1 MAAGGGPAAQA
12 SSRGTLKWEQ
22 SLGES
27 PVGREEVQIGGCEHP
42 GAAITSLFS
51 LSSGDQKSRCQ
62 QGQAFFFFLMII
74 MIIII

>member
-1 MAAGGGPAAQA
+1 M
-12 SSRGTLKWEQ
+12 
-22 SLGES
+22 
-27 PVGREEVQIGGCEHP
+27 GREEVQIGGCEHP

>member
-1 MAAGGGPAAQA
+1 MGTELGRE
-12 SSRGTLKWEQ
+12 SR
-22 SLGES
+22 GES

-74 MIIII
+74 II

>member
-1 MAAGGGPAAQA
+1 M
-12 SSRGTLKWEQ
+12 
-22 SLGES
+22 
-27 PVGREEVQIGGCEHP
+27 GREGVQIGGCEHP

-62 QGQAFFFFLMII
+62 QGQAFFFFFLMII